1 MGGRQSGR
9 QEKDAVGYVAST
21 VRKETEMTETF
32 GSLYSFIQH
41 RILEHGMVPPT
52 FNVGLPISVNPS

>member
-21 VRKETEMTETF
+21 VRKETEMTEDIWF
-32 GSLYSFIQH
+32 PLFFYS
-41 RILEHGMVPPT
+41 T
-52 FNVGLPISVNPS
+52 